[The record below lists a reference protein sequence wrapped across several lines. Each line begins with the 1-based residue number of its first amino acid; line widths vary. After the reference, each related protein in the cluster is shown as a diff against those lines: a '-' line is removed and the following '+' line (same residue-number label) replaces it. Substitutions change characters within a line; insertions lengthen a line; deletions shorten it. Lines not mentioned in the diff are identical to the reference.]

1 MIKKV
6 QKGSQLQNQNT
17 KKNQLSCMQ
26 KITKQ
31 KINENKNLFSV
42 ALKYIT
48 RKNFINQKYEKT
60 YMNKM
65 LMIKKMCLKND
76 KIY

>member
-6 QKGSQLQNQNT
+6 QKCSQLQNQNI

-48 RKNFINQKYEKT
+48 RKNVINQKYEKT

-65 LMIKKMCLKND
+65 LMIQKM
-76 KIY
+76 